1 MKTINGKL
9 EFFTELSITAA
20 VVRDYNS
27 KGGFEGCLAIS
38 PGDQLTV
45 KANGQVVFTTEN
57 VVPNYELMKSRH
69 CAVIIPQGLTFDE
82 WMDMLR
88 NRMDA
93 VLVKKGSSFY

>member
-20 VVRDYNS
+20 VVRDYSS
-27 KGGFEGCLAIS
+27 KGSFEGCLAIS

-45 KANGQVVFTTEN
+45 KANGQVVFETDS

-69 CAVIIPQGLTFDE
+69 SAIIIPQGLTYDE

-88 NRMDA
+88 NRVDA